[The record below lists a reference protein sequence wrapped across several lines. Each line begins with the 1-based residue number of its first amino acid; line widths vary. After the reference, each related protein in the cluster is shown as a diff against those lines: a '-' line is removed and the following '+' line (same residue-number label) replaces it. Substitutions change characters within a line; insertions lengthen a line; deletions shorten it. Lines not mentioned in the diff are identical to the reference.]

1 MVPASSIGR
10 FILAIGL
17 VGAGHRAQ
25 AAGWRGFTGEAWRP
39 TARLVRGFCDVR
51 ETALLIRLLK
61 YAVTDSPQ
69 DSACLLDG
77 VGDREIQWVLDA
89 GLGPLLY
96 RATRDCADRV
106 PAKWRDVLLSAEL
119 TAQVRHGNLV
129 DTADEII
136 QVCQEVQTCP
146 TLLKGIS
153 ISDQYY
159 PIAYLRPMGDI
170 DVLIPADAYEL
181 VESALLRRGY
191 VRQPDY
197 TVTQG
202 AHHGIPLGHPERQ
215 VWVELHTA
223 LFDEDYPVADVFSV
237 ANLTTQRLVSTFRG
251 RRVYRFTD
259 EFQLLYIASSWI
271 GDLARYEIE
280 IHPSCVPPL
289 LDVLYLLKA
298 SEKVLVRSR
307 LTVGAGSEM
316 AMASLYVMLAYLA
329 RHGLGSQ
336 SYELSRVLGYKQKI
350 VGPLQLRIIHA
361 ALDRYLIEGRP
372 WNLPLPLPVPG
383 RYSLRYQLRKRL
395 RGAWR

>member
-1 MVPASSIGR
+1 
-10 FILAIGL
+10 
-17 VGAGHRAQ
+17 
-25 AAGWRGFTGEAWRP
+25 
-39 TARLVRGFCDVR
+39 
-51 ETALLIRLLK
+51 
-61 YAVTDSPQ
+61 
-69 DSACLLDG
+69 
-77 VGDREIQWVLDA
+77 VLDA

-96 RATRDCADRV
+96 RATRGCVDRV
-106 PAKWRDVLLSAEL
+106 PATWRDVLLSADL
-119 TAQVRHGNLV
+119 AAQVRHGNLV

-136 QVCQEVQTCP
+136 RICQEIQICP

-153 ISDQYY
+153 ISDQHY
-159 PIAYLRPMGDI
+159 PIAHLRPMGDI
-170 DVLIPADAYEL
+170 DVLIPADAYEP

-223 LFDEDYPVADVFSV
+223 LFDEDWPLADVFSV
-237 ANLTTQRLVSTFRG
+237 ANLATQRVVSTFRG
-251 RRVYRFTD
+251 RRVYRLTD
-259 EFQLLYIASSWI
+259 EFQLLYIASSWF
-271 GDLARYEIE
+271 GDLARYIIK

-289 LDVLYLLKA
+289 LDVLYLLKG
-298 SEKVLVRSR
+298 SGKTLDHSR
-307 LTVGAGSEM
+307 LTVGGGSEM

-329 RHGLGSQ
+329 RHGLGSR
-336 SYELSRVLGYKQKI
+336 SYELSRVLAYNQRI

-361 ALDRYLIEGRP
+361 ALDRYLIGGRP

-383 RYSLRYQLRKRL
+383 RYSFRYQLRKRL